1 MERNAKAI
9 TDPTK
14 GHTVVRFA
22 MIHLMDFCNIVL
34 SHDFSSKRFIMV
46 KFAFDSDIVRLSREG
61 LVTIMHDTAIIV
73 FYVLNTEVVGE
84 VTVPVC
90 IIL

>member
-1 MERNAKAI
+1 
-9 TDPTK
+9 
-14 GHTVVRFA
+14 
-22 MIHLMDFCNIVL
+22 
-34 SHDFSSKRFIMV
+34 MV